1 MPDVSIAIKATDR
14 FSDAMKTMKDS
25 ADKFDK
31 SIVGM
36 QSRLNSL
43 NRNKATL
50 KVDTDRARTELRSA
64 EKQFAATGDAISE
77 LVLQEKQLTFEN
89 ARRNLS
95 LVSKEAA
102 NVEKQMLKTGNSV
115 SKIGNKAGEGFSTI
129 VQSVATAGGAK
140 MIGSLAQDS
149 VNTLVGSM
157 LGSNGGNVFSSALSS
172 AISGAAIGSMIPGI
186 GTAVGAVAGGLV
198 GMASGSVQNWSKK
211 DDAFKSYVQN
221 AVEEQLNEQ
230 TTSLTS
236 GSALAASRE
245 TDQISFATLFK
256 GEDKAKQYLAD
267 LVQMADTTPFLY
279 DDLTAMSKTLATY
292 GYDENSILPV
302 LQTIGDAGA
311 ALGQSTSDMN
321 SVATAIGRMKSSNKT
336 TLEYLNILNDRG
348 IGAVGML
355 ANAYGVDQ
363 GEVYSMISK
372 GQIAGQDAARIILD
386 ALTDSFAGSMERQS
400 KTFSGIT
407 STIEGLRQELD
418 NAMGEGYNETRMAG
432 LQAEREWLEGDSGQ
446 EMQEA
451 YQAIGAWKASLENAK
466 EQYIRD
472 AVNEAMGSDAYK
484 AAEAE
489 GNAAEMGRIIMKAKI
504 DGMNQY
510 NANEG
515 KDEVLAQELS
525 LIDSVREDTS
535 LNDSYWDAGYTL
547 GLSFSK
553 GRAAGMMGSGSGE
566 TSASA
571 SPSRML
577 QGVTLPSGSSYAV
590 GIDYVPYDTHID
602 KGHIHNHII
611 FCAVNF
617 VDYHK
622 YNSNKRSYYGIRNI
636 SDKLCRENGLSVV
649 VLGKGSKGKS
659 YAEYQAEKVGTS
671 WKGKLKIAVDT
682 LIPQV
687 ASFEELL
694 QRLQAAGYEIKP
706 GKYISCRA
714 PGQERF
720 TRLKTL
726 GADYTEEAIKERIEG
741 KRTKAAKAPKEQ
753 RGVSLLIDI
762 ENSIKAAQSRGY
774 EQWAKIHNLKLAA
787 KTMNFLTEHKIEQY
801 ADLISRIE
809 EINAENV
816 KTTDALKSVE
826 KCLADMAVLMKH
838 VTTYQ
843 KTKPVYEA
851 YRRAKDKDAYR
862 AKQESSL
869 ILHEAAVKTLKAA
882 GITKLPNLAAM
893 QEEYEQLQAQKEALY
908 ADYGKLKKKVKEYDV
923 IKQNIDSILRQGK
936 EPERGKEAE
945 RG

>member
-267 LVQMADTTPFLY
+267 LVQMANTTPFLY
-279 DDLTAMSKTLATY
+279 DDLTSMSKTLATY

-489 GNAAEMGRIIMKAKI
+489 GDAAEMGRIIMKAKI

-590 GIDYVPYDTHID
+590 GIDYVPYD
-602 KGHIHNHII
+602 
-611 FCAVNF
+611 NF
-617 VDYHK
+617 PALLHQGERVQTAEEA
-622 YNSNKRSYYGIRNI
+622 RSG
-636 SDKLCRENGLSVV
+636 
-649 VLGKGSKGKS
+649 GS
-659 YAEYQAEKVGTS
+659 GTS
-671 WKGKLKIAVDT
+671 IQIVMNGTVIREDADVER
-682 LIPQV
+682 V
-687 ASFEELL
+687 ASALLERMEL
-694 QRLQAAGYEIKP
+694 AGM
-706 GKYISCRA
+706 
-714 PGQERF
+714 
-720 TRLKTL
+720 
-726 GADYTEEAIKERIEG
+726 
-741 KRTKAAKAPKEQ
+741 
-753 RGVSLLIDI
+753 RG
-762 ENSIKAAQSRGY
+762 
-774 EQWAKIHNLKLAA
+774 
-787 KTMNFLTEHKIEQY
+787 
-801 ADLISRIE
+801 
-809 EINAENV
+809 
-816 KTTDALKSVE
+816 
-826 KCLADMAVLMKH
+826 
-838 VTTYQ
+838 
-843 KTKPVYEA
+843 
-851 YRRAKDKDAYR
+851 
-862 AKQESSL
+862 
-869 ILHEAAVKTLKAA
+869 
-882 GITKLPNLAAM
+882 
-893 QEEYEQLQAQKEALY
+893 
-908 ADYGKLKKKVKEYDV
+908 
-923 IKQNIDSILRQGK
+923 
-936 EPERGKEAE
+936 
-945 RG
+945 

>member
-25 ADKFDK
+25 ANSFDK

-43 NRNKATL
+43 NRTKATL

-115 SKIGNKAGEGFSTI
+115 SKMGNKAGEGFSTI

-221 AVEEQLNEQ
+221 AVEGQLDEQ

-267 LVQMADTTPFLY
+267 LVQMANTTPFLY

-292 GYDENSILPV
+292 RYDENSILPV
-302 LQTIGDAGA
+302 LQTIGDTGA
-311 ALGQSTSDMN
+311 ALGHSTSDMN
-321 SVATAIGRMKSSNKT
+321 AVATAIGRMKSSNKT

-484 AAEAE
+484 TAEAE
-489 GNAAEMGRIIMKAKI
+489 GDAAEMGRIIMKAKI

-590 GIDYVPYDTHID
+590 GIDYVPYD
-602 KGHIHNHII
+602 
-611 FCAVNF
+611 NF
-617 VDYHK
+617 PALLHQGERVQTAEEA
-622 YNSNKRSYYGIRNI
+622 RSG
-636 SDKLCRENGLSVV
+636 
-649 VLGKGSKGKS
+649 GS
-659 YAEYQAEKVGTS
+659 GTS
-671 WKGKLKIAVDT
+671 IQIVMNGTVIREDADVER
-682 LIPQV
+682 V
-687 ASFEELL
+687 ASALLERMEL
-694 QRLQAAGYEIKP
+694 AGM
-706 GKYISCRA
+706 
-714 PGQERF
+714 
-720 TRLKTL
+720 
-726 GADYTEEAIKERIEG
+726 
-741 KRTKAAKAPKEQ
+741 
-753 RGVSLLIDI
+753 RG
-762 ENSIKAAQSRGY
+762 
-774 EQWAKIHNLKLAA
+774 
-787 KTMNFLTEHKIEQY
+787 
-801 ADLISRIE
+801 
-809 EINAENV
+809 
-816 KTTDALKSVE
+816 
-826 KCLADMAVLMKH
+826 
-838 VTTYQ
+838 
-843 KTKPVYEA
+843 
-851 YRRAKDKDAYR
+851 
-862 AKQESSL
+862 
-869 ILHEAAVKTLKAA
+869 
-882 GITKLPNLAAM
+882 
-893 QEEYEQLQAQKEALY
+893 
-908 ADYGKLKKKVKEYDV
+908 
-923 IKQNIDSILRQGK
+923 
-936 EPERGKEAE
+936 
-945 RG
+945 

>member
-25 ADKFDK
+25 ANSFDK

-43 NRNKATL
+43 NRTNATL

-115 SKIGNKAGEGFSTI
+115 SKMGNKAGEGFSTI

-267 LVQMADTTPFLY
+267 LVQMANTTPFLY
-279 DDLTAMSKTLATY
+279 DDLTSMSKTLATY

-484 AAEAE
+484 TAEAE
-489 GNAAEMGRIIMKAKI
+489 GDAAEMGRIIMKAKI

-547 GLSFSK
+547 GQSFSK
-553 GRAAGMMGSGSGE
+553 GRAAGMMGSGNGE

-590 GIDYVPYDTHID
+590 GIDYVPYD
-602 KGHIHNHII
+602 
-611 FCAVNF
+611 NF
-617 VDYHK
+617 PALLHQGERVQTAEEA
-622 YNSNKRSYYGIRNI
+622 RSG
-636 SDKLCRENGLSVV
+636 
-649 VLGKGSKGKS
+649 GS
-659 YAEYQAEKVGTS
+659 GTS
-671 WKGKLKIAVDT
+671 IQIVMNGTVIREDADVER
-682 LIPQV
+682 V
-687 ASFEELL
+687 ASALLERMEL
-694 QRLQAAGYEIKP
+694 AGM
-706 GKYISCRA
+706 
-714 PGQERF
+714 
-720 TRLKTL
+720 
-726 GADYTEEAIKERIEG
+726 
-741 KRTKAAKAPKEQ
+741 
-753 RGVSLLIDI
+753 RG
-762 ENSIKAAQSRGY
+762 
-774 EQWAKIHNLKLAA
+774 
-787 KTMNFLTEHKIEQY
+787 
-801 ADLISRIE
+801 
-809 EINAENV
+809 
-816 KTTDALKSVE
+816 
-826 KCLADMAVLMKH
+826 
-838 VTTYQ
+838 
-843 KTKPVYEA
+843 
-851 YRRAKDKDAYR
+851 
-862 AKQESSL
+862 
-869 ILHEAAVKTLKAA
+869 
-882 GITKLPNLAAM
+882 
-893 QEEYEQLQAQKEALY
+893 
-908 ADYGKLKKKVKEYDV
+908 
-923 IKQNIDSILRQGK
+923 
-936 EPERGKEAE
+936 
-945 RG
+945 

>member
-25 ADKFDK
+25 ANSFDK

-43 NRNKATL
+43 NRTKATL

-115 SKIGNKAGEGFSTI
+115 SKMGNKAGEGFSTI

-186 GTAVGAVAGGLV
+186 GTAVGAAAGGLV

-267 LVQMADTTPFLY
+267 LVQMANTTPFLY

-321 SVATAIGRMKSSNKT
+321 AVATAIGRMKSSNKT

-484 AAEAE
+484 TAEAE
-489 GNAAEMGRIIMKAKI
+489 GDAAEMGRIIMKAKI

-547 GLSFSK
+547 GQSFSK
-553 GRAAGMMGSGSGE
+553 GRAAGMMGSGNGE

-590 GIDYVPYDTHID
+590 GIDYVPYD
-602 KGHIHNHII
+602 
-611 FCAVNF
+611 NF
-617 VDYHK
+617 PALLHQGERVQTAEEA
-622 YNSNKRSYYGIRNI
+622 RSG
-636 SDKLCRENGLSVV
+636 
-649 VLGKGSKGKS
+649 GS
-659 YAEYQAEKVGTS
+659 GTS
-671 WKGKLKIAVDT
+671 IQIVMNGTVIREDADVER
-682 LIPQV
+682 V
-687 ASFEELL
+687 ASALLERMEL
-694 QRLQAAGYEIKP
+694 AGM
-706 GKYISCRA
+706 
-714 PGQERF
+714 
-720 TRLKTL
+720 
-726 GADYTEEAIKERIEG
+726 
-741 KRTKAAKAPKEQ
+741 
-753 RGVSLLIDI
+753 RG
-762 ENSIKAAQSRGY
+762 
-774 EQWAKIHNLKLAA
+774 
-787 KTMNFLTEHKIEQY
+787 
-801 ADLISRIE
+801 
-809 EINAENV
+809 
-816 KTTDALKSVE
+816 
-826 KCLADMAVLMKH
+826 
-838 VTTYQ
+838 
-843 KTKPVYEA
+843 
-851 YRRAKDKDAYR
+851 
-862 AKQESSL
+862 
-869 ILHEAAVKTLKAA
+869 
-882 GITKLPNLAAM
+882 
-893 QEEYEQLQAQKEALY
+893 
-908 ADYGKLKKKVKEYDV
+908 
-923 IKQNIDSILRQGK
+923 
-936 EPERGKEAE
+936 
-945 RG
+945 

>member
-25 ADKFDK
+25 ANSFDK

-43 NRNKATL
+43 NRTKATL

-115 SKIGNKAGEGFSTI
+115 SKMGNKAGEGFSTI

-245 TDQISFATLFK
+245 TDQISFATIFK

-267 LVQMADTTPFLY
+267 LVQMANTTPFLY

-489 GNAAEMGRIIMKAKI
+489 GDAAEMGRIIMKAKI

-547 GLSFSK
+547 GQSFSK
-553 GRAAGMMGSGSGE
+553 GRAAGMMGSGNGE

-590 GIDYVPYDTHID
+590 GIDYVPYD
-602 KGHIHNHII
+602 
-611 FCAVNF
+611 NF
-617 VDYHK
+617 PALLHQGERVQTAEEA
-622 YNSNKRSYYGIRNI
+622 RSG
-636 SDKLCRENGLSVV
+636 
-649 VLGKGSKGKS
+649 GS
-659 YAEYQAEKVGTS
+659 GTS
-671 WKGKLKIAVDT
+671 IQIVMNGTVIREDADVER
-682 LIPQV
+682 V
-687 ASFEELL
+687 ASALLERMEL
-694 QRLQAAGYEIKP
+694 AGM
-706 GKYISCRA
+706 
-714 PGQERF
+714 
-720 TRLKTL
+720 
-726 GADYTEEAIKERIEG
+726 
-741 KRTKAAKAPKEQ
+741 
-753 RGVSLLIDI
+753 RG
-762 ENSIKAAQSRGY
+762 
-774 EQWAKIHNLKLAA
+774 
-787 KTMNFLTEHKIEQY
+787 
-801 ADLISRIE
+801 
-809 EINAENV
+809 
-816 KTTDALKSVE
+816 
-826 KCLADMAVLMKH
+826 
-838 VTTYQ
+838 
-843 KTKPVYEA
+843 
-851 YRRAKDKDAYR
+851 
-862 AKQESSL
+862 
-869 ILHEAAVKTLKAA
+869 
-882 GITKLPNLAAM
+882 
-893 QEEYEQLQAQKEALY
+893 
-908 ADYGKLKKKVKEYDV
+908 
-923 IKQNIDSILRQGK
+923 
-936 EPERGKEAE
+936 
-945 RG
+945 

>member
-267 LVQMADTTPFLY
+267 LVQMANTTPFLY

-590 GIDYVPYDTHID
+590 GIDYVPYD
-602 KGHIHNHII
+602 
-611 FCAVNF
+611 NF
-617 VDYHK
+617 PVLLHQGERVQTAEEA
-622 YNSNKRSYYGIRNI
+622 RSG
-636 SDKLCRENGLSVV
+636 
-649 VLGKGSKGKS
+649 GS
-659 YAEYQAEKVGTS
+659 GTS
-671 WKGKLKIAVDT
+671 IQIVMNGTVIREDADVER
-682 LIPQV
+682 V
-687 ASFEELL
+687 ASALLERMEL
-694 QRLQAAGYEIKP
+694 AGM
-706 GKYISCRA
+706 
-714 PGQERF
+714 
-720 TRLKTL
+720 
-726 GADYTEEAIKERIEG
+726 
-741 KRTKAAKAPKEQ
+741 
-753 RGVSLLIDI
+753 RG
-762 ENSIKAAQSRGY
+762 
-774 EQWAKIHNLKLAA
+774 
-787 KTMNFLTEHKIEQY
+787 
-801 ADLISRIE
+801 
-809 EINAENV
+809 
-816 KTTDALKSVE
+816 
-826 KCLADMAVLMKH
+826 
-838 VTTYQ
+838 
-843 KTKPVYEA
+843 
-851 YRRAKDKDAYR
+851 
-862 AKQESSL
+862 
-869 ILHEAAVKTLKAA
+869 
-882 GITKLPNLAAM
+882 
-893 QEEYEQLQAQKEALY
+893 
-908 ADYGKLKKKVKEYDV
+908 
-923 IKQNIDSILRQGK
+923 
-936 EPERGKEAE
+936 
-945 RG
+945 

>member
-25 ADKFDK
+25 ANSFDK

-43 NRNKATL
+43 NRTKATL

-115 SKIGNKAGEGFSTI
+115 SKMGNKAGEGFSTI

-256 GEDKAKQYLAD
+256 VEDKAKQYLAD
-267 LVQMADTTPFLY
+267 LVQMANTTPFLY

-590 GIDYVPYDTHID
+590 GIDYVPYD
-602 KGHIHNHII
+602 
-611 FCAVNF
+611 NF
-617 VDYHK
+617 PALLHQGERVQTAEEA
-622 YNSNKRSYYGIRNI
+622 RSG
-636 SDKLCRENGLSVV
+636 
-649 VLGKGSKGKS
+649 GS
-659 YAEYQAEKVGTS
+659 GTS
-671 WKGKLKIAVDT
+671 IQIVMNGTVIREDADVER
-682 LIPQV
+682 V
-687 ASFEELL
+687 ASALLERMEL
-694 QRLQAAGYEIKP
+694 AGM
-706 GKYISCRA
+706 
-714 PGQERF
+714 
-720 TRLKTL
+720 
-726 GADYTEEAIKERIEG
+726 
-741 KRTKAAKAPKEQ
+741 
-753 RGVSLLIDI
+753 RG
-762 ENSIKAAQSRGY
+762 
-774 EQWAKIHNLKLAA
+774 
-787 KTMNFLTEHKIEQY
+787 
-801 ADLISRIE
+801 
-809 EINAENV
+809 
-816 KTTDALKSVE
+816 
-826 KCLADMAVLMKH
+826 
-838 VTTYQ
+838 
-843 KTKPVYEA
+843 
-851 YRRAKDKDAYR
+851 
-862 AKQESSL
+862 
-869 ILHEAAVKTLKAA
+869 
-882 GITKLPNLAAM
+882 
-893 QEEYEQLQAQKEALY
+893 
-908 ADYGKLKKKVKEYDV
+908 
-923 IKQNIDSILRQGK
+923 
-936 EPERGKEAE
+936 
-945 RG
+945 

>member
-25 ADKFDK
+25 ANSFDK

-43 NRNKATL
+43 NRTKATL

-115 SKIGNKAGEGFSTI
+115 SKMGNKAGEGFSTI

-140 MIGSLAQDS
+140 MVGSLAQDS

-157 LGSNGGNVFSSALSS
+157 LGANGGNVFSSALSS

-267 LVQMADTTPFLY
+267 LVQMANTTPFLY
-279 DDLTAMSKTLATY
+279 DDLTSMSKTLATY

-432 LQAEREWLEGDSGQ
+432 LQAEREWLEGGSGQ

-484 AAEAE
+484 TAEAE
-489 GNAAEMGRIIMKAKI
+489 GDAAEMGRIIMKAKI

-590 GIDYVPYDTHID
+590 GIDYVPYD
-602 KGHIHNHII
+602 
-611 FCAVNF
+611 NF
-617 VDYHK
+617 PALLHQGERVQTAEEA
-622 YNSNKRSYYGIRNI
+622 RSG
-636 SDKLCRENGLSVV
+636 
-649 VLGKGSKGKS
+649 GS
-659 YAEYQAEKVGTS
+659 GTS
-671 WKGKLKIAVDT
+671 IQIVMNGTVIREDADVER
-682 LIPQV
+682 V
-687 ASFEELL
+687 ASAMLERMEL
-694 QRLQAAGYEIKP
+694 AGM
-706 GKYISCRA
+706 
-714 PGQERF
+714 
-720 TRLKTL
+720 
-726 GADYTEEAIKERIEG
+726 
-741 KRTKAAKAPKEQ
+741 
-753 RGVSLLIDI
+753 RG
-762 ENSIKAAQSRGY
+762 
-774 EQWAKIHNLKLAA
+774 
-787 KTMNFLTEHKIEQY
+787 
-801 ADLISRIE
+801 
-809 EINAENV
+809 
-816 KTTDALKSVE
+816 
-826 KCLADMAVLMKH
+826 
-838 VTTYQ
+838 
-843 KTKPVYEA
+843 
-851 YRRAKDKDAYR
+851 
-862 AKQESSL
+862 
-869 ILHEAAVKTLKAA
+869 
-882 GITKLPNLAAM
+882 
-893 QEEYEQLQAQKEALY
+893 
-908 ADYGKLKKKVKEYDV
+908 
-923 IKQNIDSILRQGK
+923 
-936 EPERGKEAE
+936 
-945 RG
+945 

>member
-25 ADKFDK
+25 ANSFDK

-43 NRNKATL
+43 NRTKATL

-115 SKIGNKAGEGFSTI
+115 SKMGNKAGEGFSTI

-198 GMASGSVQNWSKK
+198 GRASGRVENWRNK
-211 DDAFKSYVQN
+211 DVAFKSYVQN

-245 TDQISFATLFK
+245 TDQISFATIFK

-267 LVQMADTTPFLY
+267 LVQMANTTPFLY

-547 GLSFSK
+547 GQSFSK
-553 GRAAGMMGSGSGE
+553 GRAAGMMGSGNGE

-571 SPSRML
+571 SPSKML

-590 GIDYVPYDTHID
+590 GIDYVPYD
-602 KGHIHNHII
+602 
-611 FCAVNF
+611 NF
-617 VDYHK
+617 PALLHQGERVQTAEEA
-622 YNSNKRSYYGIRNI
+622 RSG
-636 SDKLCRENGLSVV
+636 
-649 VLGKGSKGKS
+649 GS
-659 YAEYQAEKVGTS
+659 GTS
-671 WKGKLKIAVDT
+671 IQIVMNGTVIREDADVER
-682 LIPQV
+682 V
-687 ASFEELL
+687 ASALLERMEL
-694 QRLQAAGYEIKP
+694 AGM
-706 GKYISCRA
+706 
-714 PGQERF
+714 
-720 TRLKTL
+720 
-726 GADYTEEAIKERIEG
+726 
-741 KRTKAAKAPKEQ
+741 
-753 RGVSLLIDI
+753 RG
-762 ENSIKAAQSRGY
+762 
-774 EQWAKIHNLKLAA
+774 
-787 KTMNFLTEHKIEQY
+787 
-801 ADLISRIE
+801 
-809 EINAENV
+809 
-816 KTTDALKSVE
+816 
-826 KCLADMAVLMKH
+826 
-838 VTTYQ
+838 
-843 KTKPVYEA
+843 
-851 YRRAKDKDAYR
+851 
-862 AKQESSL
+862 
-869 ILHEAAVKTLKAA
+869 
-882 GITKLPNLAAM
+882 
-893 QEEYEQLQAQKEALY
+893 
-908 ADYGKLKKKVKEYDV
+908 
-923 IKQNIDSILRQGK
+923 
-936 EPERGKEAE
+936 
-945 RG
+945 

>member
-25 ADKFDK
+25 ANSFDK

-43 NRNKATL
+43 NRTKATL

-115 SKIGNKAGEGFSTI
+115 SKMGNKAGEGFSTI

-245 TDQISFATLFK
+245 TDQISFATIFK

-267 LVQMADTTPFLY
+267 LVQMANTTPFLY

-484 AAEAE
+484 AAETE

-547 GLSFSK
+547 GQSFSK
-553 GRAAGMMGSGSGE
+553 GRAAGMMGSGNGE

-590 GIDYVPYDTHID
+590 GIDYVPYD
-602 KGHIHNHII
+602 
-611 FCAVNF
+611 NF
-617 VDYHK
+617 PALLHQGERVQTAEEA
-622 YNSNKRSYYGIRNI
+622 RSG
-636 SDKLCRENGLSVV
+636 
-649 VLGKGSKGKS
+649 GS
-659 YAEYQAEKVGTS
+659 GTS
-671 WKGKLKIAVDT
+671 IQIVMNGTVIREDADVER
-682 LIPQV
+682 V
-687 ASFEELL
+687 ASALLERMEL
-694 QRLQAAGYEIKP
+694 AGM
-706 GKYISCRA
+706 
-714 PGQERF
+714 
-720 TRLKTL
+720 
-726 GADYTEEAIKERIEG
+726 
-741 KRTKAAKAPKEQ
+741 
-753 RGVSLLIDI
+753 RG
-762 ENSIKAAQSRGY
+762 
-774 EQWAKIHNLKLAA
+774 
-787 KTMNFLTEHKIEQY
+787 
-801 ADLISRIE
+801 
-809 EINAENV
+809 
-816 KTTDALKSVE
+816 
-826 KCLADMAVLMKH
+826 
-838 VTTYQ
+838 
-843 KTKPVYEA
+843 
-851 YRRAKDKDAYR
+851 
-862 AKQESSL
+862 
-869 ILHEAAVKTLKAA
+869 
-882 GITKLPNLAAM
+882 
-893 QEEYEQLQAQKEALY
+893 
-908 ADYGKLKKKVKEYDV
+908 
-923 IKQNIDSILRQGK
+923 
-936 EPERGKEAE
+936 
-945 RG
+945 

>member
-25 ADKFDK
+25 ANSFDK

-43 NRNKATL
+43 NRTKATL

-115 SKIGNKAGEGFSTI
+115 SKMGNKAGEGFSTI

-267 LVQMADTTPFLY
+267 LVQMANTTPFLY

-484 AAEAE
+484 AAEAQ

-577 QGVTLPSGSSYAV
+577 QGVTLPYGSSYAI
-590 GIDYVPYDTHID
+590 GIDYVPYD
-602 KGHIHNHII
+602 
-611 FCAVNF
+611 NF
-617 VDYHK
+617 PALLHQGERVQTAEEA
-622 YNSNKRSYYGIRNI
+622 RSG
-636 SDKLCRENGLSVV
+636 
-649 VLGKGSKGKS
+649 GS
-659 YAEYQAEKVGTS
+659 GTS
-671 WKGKLKIAVDT
+671 IQIVMNGTVIREDADVER
-682 LIPQV
+682 V
-687 ASFEELL
+687 ASALLERMEL
-694 QRLQAAGYEIKP
+694 AGM
-706 GKYISCRA
+706 
-714 PGQERF
+714 
-720 TRLKTL
+720 
-726 GADYTEEAIKERIEG
+726 
-741 KRTKAAKAPKEQ
+741 
-753 RGVSLLIDI
+753 RG
-762 ENSIKAAQSRGY
+762 
-774 EQWAKIHNLKLAA
+774 
-787 KTMNFLTEHKIEQY
+787 
-801 ADLISRIE
+801 
-809 EINAENV
+809 
-816 KTTDALKSVE
+816 
-826 KCLADMAVLMKH
+826 
-838 VTTYQ
+838 
-843 KTKPVYEA
+843 
-851 YRRAKDKDAYR
+851 
-862 AKQESSL
+862 
-869 ILHEAAVKTLKAA
+869 
-882 GITKLPNLAAM
+882 
-893 QEEYEQLQAQKEALY
+893 
-908 ADYGKLKKKVKEYDV
+908 
-923 IKQNIDSILRQGK
+923 
-936 EPERGKEAE
+936 
-945 RG
+945 

>member
-267 LVQMADTTPFLY
+267 LVQMANTTPFLY

-472 AVNEAMGSDAYK
+472 AVNEAMSSDAYK

-590 GIDYVPYDTHID
+590 GIDYVPYD
-602 KGHIHNHII
+602 
-611 FCAVNF
+611 NF
-617 VDYHK
+617 PALLHQGERVQTAEEA
-622 YNSNKRSYYGIRNI
+622 RSG
-636 SDKLCRENGLSVV
+636 
-649 VLGKGSKGKS
+649 GS
-659 YAEYQAEKVGTS
+659 GTS
-671 WKGKLKIAVDT
+671 IQIVMNGTVIREDADVER
-682 LIPQV
+682 V
-687 ASFEELL
+687 ASALLERMEL
-694 QRLQAAGYEIKP
+694 AGM
-706 GKYISCRA
+706 
-714 PGQERF
+714 
-720 TRLKTL
+720 
-726 GADYTEEAIKERIEG
+726 
-741 KRTKAAKAPKEQ
+741 
-753 RGVSLLIDI
+753 RG
-762 ENSIKAAQSRGY
+762 
-774 EQWAKIHNLKLAA
+774 
-787 KTMNFLTEHKIEQY
+787 
-801 ADLISRIE
+801 
-809 EINAENV
+809 
-816 KTTDALKSVE
+816 
-826 KCLADMAVLMKH
+826 
-838 VTTYQ
+838 
-843 KTKPVYEA
+843 
-851 YRRAKDKDAYR
+851 
-862 AKQESSL
+862 
-869 ILHEAAVKTLKAA
+869 
-882 GITKLPNLAAM
+882 
-893 QEEYEQLQAQKEALY
+893 
-908 ADYGKLKKKVKEYDV
+908 
-923 IKQNIDSILRQGK
+923 
-936 EPERGKEAE
+936 
-945 RG
+945 

>member
-267 LVQMADTTPFLY
+267 LVQMANTTPFLY

-484 AAEAE
+484 TAEAE
-489 GNAAEMGRIIMKAKI
+489 GDAAEMGRIIMKAKI

-547 GLSFSK
+547 GQSFSK
-553 GRAAGMMGSGSGE
+553 GRAAGMMGSGNGE

-590 GIDYVPYDTHID
+590 GIDYVPYD
-602 KGHIHNHII
+602 
-611 FCAVNF
+611 NF
-617 VDYHK
+617 PALLHQGERVQTAEEA
-622 YNSNKRSYYGIRNI
+622 RSG
-636 SDKLCRENGLSVV
+636 
-649 VLGKGSKGKS
+649 GS
-659 YAEYQAEKVGTS
+659 GTS
-671 WKGKLKIAVDT
+671 IQIVMNGTVIREDADVER
-682 LIPQV
+682 V
-687 ASFEELL
+687 ASALLERMEL
-694 QRLQAAGYEIKP
+694 AGM
-706 GKYISCRA
+706 
-714 PGQERF
+714 
-720 TRLKTL
+720 
-726 GADYTEEAIKERIEG
+726 
-741 KRTKAAKAPKEQ
+741 
-753 RGVSLLIDI
+753 RG
-762 ENSIKAAQSRGY
+762 
-774 EQWAKIHNLKLAA
+774 
-787 KTMNFLTEHKIEQY
+787 
-801 ADLISRIE
+801 
-809 EINAENV
+809 
-816 KTTDALKSVE
+816 
-826 KCLADMAVLMKH
+826 
-838 VTTYQ
+838 
-843 KTKPVYEA
+843 
-851 YRRAKDKDAYR
+851 
-862 AKQESSL
+862 
-869 ILHEAAVKTLKAA
+869 
-882 GITKLPNLAAM
+882 
-893 QEEYEQLQAQKEALY
+893 
-908 ADYGKLKKKVKEYDV
+908 
-923 IKQNIDSILRQGK
+923 
-936 EPERGKEAE
+936 
-945 RG
+945 

>member
-267 LVQMADTTPFLY
+267 LVQMANTTPFLY

-484 AAEAE
+484 TAEAE
-489 GNAAEMGRIIMKAKI
+489 GDAAEMGRIIMKAKI

-590 GIDYVPYDTHID
+590 GIDYVPYD
-602 KGHIHNHII
+602 
-611 FCAVNF
+611 NF
-617 VDYHK
+617 PALLHQGERVQTAEEA
-622 YNSNKRSYYGIRNI
+622 RSG
-636 SDKLCRENGLSVV
+636 
-649 VLGKGSKGKS
+649 GS
-659 YAEYQAEKVGTS
+659 GTS
-671 WKGKLKIAVDT
+671 IQIVMNGTVIREDADVER
-682 LIPQV
+682 V
-687 ASFEELL
+687 ASALLERMEL
-694 QRLQAAGYEIKP
+694 AGM
-706 GKYISCRA
+706 
-714 PGQERF
+714 
-720 TRLKTL
+720 
-726 GADYTEEAIKERIEG
+726 
-741 KRTKAAKAPKEQ
+741 
-753 RGVSLLIDI
+753 RG
-762 ENSIKAAQSRGY
+762 
-774 EQWAKIHNLKLAA
+774 
-787 KTMNFLTEHKIEQY
+787 
-801 ADLISRIE
+801 
-809 EINAENV
+809 
-816 KTTDALKSVE
+816 
-826 KCLADMAVLMKH
+826 
-838 VTTYQ
+838 
-843 KTKPVYEA
+843 
-851 YRRAKDKDAYR
+851 
-862 AKQESSL
+862 
-869 ILHEAAVKTLKAA
+869 
-882 GITKLPNLAAM
+882 
-893 QEEYEQLQAQKEALY
+893 
-908 ADYGKLKKKVKEYDV
+908 
-923 IKQNIDSILRQGK
+923 
-936 EPERGKEAE
+936 
-945 RG
+945 